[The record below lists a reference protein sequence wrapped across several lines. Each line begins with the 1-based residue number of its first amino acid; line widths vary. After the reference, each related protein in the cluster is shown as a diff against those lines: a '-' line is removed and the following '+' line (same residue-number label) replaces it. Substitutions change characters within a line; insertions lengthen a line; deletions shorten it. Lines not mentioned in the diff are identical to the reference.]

1 MDNRRRVSG
10 GPVTVRRMRGGLLIR
25 EARLRAGLTQ
35 AQLAE
40 RLGASPGDVDRWEGG
55 AAEPPYASVAAA
67 ARACELQLIPR
78 LAKLDDSEY
87 LTAHWHLD
95 LSVAGRLRVL
105 RDMLNQERTLWD
117 AGRRNGL
124 IAEERL
130 PYETR
135 PMLQAEAILEVLA
148 RHRVRFVVIG
158 GVAAILHGS
167 PFATRDAD
175 ITPAMDR
182 ENLERLGG
190 ALRELEAHLRTPDDP
205 GADLPFDPVA
215 ELLGRG
221 QVWNLTTPFG
231 DLDLSFVPAGTTGY
245 DDLLRDATILE
256 LAGLRVRVASLADV
270 IRSKEAA
277 GRDKDLQVVPTLRKL
292 LERLDEQS
300 RRD

>member
-1 MDNRRRVSG
+1 
-10 GPVTVRRMRGGLLIR
+10 MRGGLLIR

-35 AQLAE
+35 SQLAE
-40 RLGASPGDVDRWEGG
+40 RLGAAPEDVNRWEDG

-95 LSVAGRLRVL
+95 LSLADRLRVL

-117 AGRRNGL
+117 AGRRAGL

-130 PYETR
+130 PYEAR

-190 ALRELEAHLRTPDDP
+190 ALRELQARLRTPD
-205 GADLPFDPVA
+205 GIGVDLPFDPVSA
-215 ELLGRG
+215 TLGRG
-221 QVWNLTTPFG
+221 QVWNLTTPSG
-231 DLDLSFVPAGTTGY
+231 DLDLCFVPSGTTGY
-245 DDLLRDATILE
+245 EDLLRDADTME
-256 LAGLRVRVASLADV
+256 LAGVRVRVASLADV

-277 GRDKDLQVVPTLRKL
+277 GRDKDRQALPTLRKL
-292 LERLDEQS
+292 LARLDE
-300 RRD
+300 RER